1 MYSKIFLLG
10 NVGADPEVKTLESGV
25 KTAKIR
31 VATSESFKKKDSDEW
46 EQRVEWHTVILWRN
60 LADTADKYIRK
71 GSRVFVEGT
80 IHYRTYTDKN
90 GAEKSA
96 AEITASEL
104 KLLDKKETATSPE
117 PSFTPPQ
124 YPTPQPS
131 VAPQS
136 APMPAPTP
144 TPAPPTE
151 EAPDDLPF

>member
-104 KLLDKKETATSPE
+104 KLLDKKETATSPG

>member
-60 LADTADKYIRK
+60 LADTTDKYIRK
-71 GSRVFVEGT
+71 GSRVFIEGT

-90 GAEKSA
+90 GVEKSV
-96 AEITASEL
+96 AEITATEL
-104 KLLDKKETATSPE
+104 KLLEKKEPTTNPE
-117 PSFTPPQ
+117 PSFAPPQ

-136 APMPAPTP
+136 APMP
-144 TPAPPTE
+144 TPAPPAE
-151 EAPDDLPF
+151 EDPDDLPF

>member
-71 GSRVFVEGT
+71 GSRVFIEGT

-90 GAEKSA
+90 GVEKSV
-96 AEITASEL
+96 AEITATEL
-104 KLLDKKETATSPE
+104 KLLEKKESTTNPE

-131 VAPQS
+131 VALQS
-136 APMPAPTP
+136 APMPDPTP
-144 TPAPPTE
+144 APAPPTE
-151 EAPDDLPF
+151 GDPDDLPF